1 MEIERI
7 TTHPHNDCSGR
18 CRFVVGR
25 RMKVLLASC
34 GLRHRN
40 GGKSNCGRATV
51 EGFRWQT
58 GRVLIAIVATLVA
71 CLHMEPVHSQRPLGN
86 SSFGAAHNS
95 SGVINVH
102 PVLTTST
109 TSTESPRSVLPASAT
124 GMDGSFEDVSVE
136 GDEHEHDPEHDH
148 YFDLDHHGDSSI
160 GDGGVGGGGYGGL
173 PQPNEINS
181 GASRNGGHDGAPIG
195 SRQPGTRLIN
205 PYFPTPASTS
215 SKTTDPGRRFNPGR
229 PGRGRKNSALAEL
242 KKLSKISTNM
252 NGLESEP
259 ISYGSTTHRRGQIV
273 NHGQANA
280 YGREYGGGGD
290 RGSTG
295 ATGGVPGASG
305 GRNATGGRGRSDPG
319 RGLGVVMESPGYY
332 MPGSSYSRQGDDPLR
347 TLRAR
352 YNEER
357 YHNNVPEQG
366 SEMDEI
372 LGMKCNFETECA
384 WTWDENDQQ
393 GFQVVTG
400 INLTESNRTGLMPG
414 PSADPTQNA
423 NGHFLHLRL
432 TKDSQPKILTSP
444 EFGATKENCYLEVFT
459 HQSSMHY
466 GSIRIVIETVG
477 NQESSWVPAEIMG
490 NDLRRWQMNTFRIDR
505 ISKDFKVLFEVVP
518 NKLGG
523 HARGHVSIDNLR
535 MVNCFPDSIST
546 NNCSYSQ
553 VQCPVNKVPMC
564 IKTPKICDITIDCDE
579 SEDESLNCDKIPFG
593 GRCDFESGW
602 CGWQNYGNV
611 ILSWARH
618 SGPTPT
624 EKTGPD
630 MDHTHESSNI
640 TGYYMFVNM
649 NQHANDSEKKTLVGL
664 ASNAIMNSV
673 VFNPPPLVHTNASS
687 PFRNSCVV
695 RFYVHQYGMNPG
707 SINLS
712 SVEIREKENFTTTL
726 WWSSK
731 NLGEDWVRVDIIL
744 PNITTKYYLQF
755 EARMGMRIF
764 SDVAIDDF
772 SLSPECFGLNI
783 PADHLQ
789 GYNYWDPRI
798 GGVKQP
804 HKDFVGKSF
813 LELNTCGAKGQQG
826 PTPSDC
832 LSSYNNTEAFSAVH
846 VIDSHPFKGI
856 QAWKVPN
863 EGYYTIIAKGAGGGL
878 GSGGVGSSRGAMVLS
893 VLELHKDEEIYIL
906 VGQSG
911 EHACIKSM
919 GYRDGSC
926 EIRNKQL
933 VDTWMHSKT
942 QQVKNTIIEE
952 GAGGGGGGT
961 YVFLLNSANT
971 AVPLLVAGGGG
982 GLGVGRYLDEDV
994 QHGKKNLAYKKDV
1007 SGTVH
1012 DESTRAAGPGGGW
1025 RAQIDMALDPRYG
1038 ASLLEGGRGGLPC
1051 YTPRGTH
1058 GQGGFGG
1065 GGGGCDTGGGGG
1077 GFSGGDTMMINSTN
1091 GEGGSSFMAS
1101 KRNVPELSMEYSG
1114 ANSGHGAVLIIPAIQ
1129 GCGCDYRC
1137 VALDEYRATV
1147 GCICPDGWTL
1157 KPDNYTAC
1165 ELPTETVEMK
1175 YLIMFF
1181 AVVVLVLCA
1190 ALASLILILYNRYQ
1204 RKRQAA
1210 LRHKMLLE
1218 QDLQLSRL
1226 RSTADDSALTNFN
1239 PNYGCDGILNGN
1251 VDVKSLPQVAR
1262 ESLRLV
1268 KALGQGAFGEVY
1280 QGLYRHRDGDAV
1292 EMPVAVKTLP
1302 EMSTGQAESDFLMEA
1317 AIMAKFN
1324 HPNIVHL
1331 IGVCFDRHPRFIV
1344 LELLAGGDLK
1354 NFLREG
1360 RNKPER
1366 PSPLTMK
1373 DLIFCALDVAK
1384 GCRYMESKRFIHRDI
1399 AARNCL
1405 LSSKGPGRVV
1415 KIADFGMARDIYRS
1429 DYYRKGGKAM
1439 LPIKWMPPEAFLD
1452 GIFTSKTDVWSFG
1465 VLLWEVFS
1473 LGLMPYTGLPNRDV
1487 MQLVTG
1493 GGRLDAPQGCPMAV
1507 YRIMA
1512 DCWNPTP
1519 EERPSFS
1526 NLLERLTTC
1535 TQDPEVMNAPL
1546 PSFFRPPSNERD
1558 TTIMRPPG
1566 NDDFCLQVPNSSDYL
1581 IPLPGPRSVA
1591 ERLLSEAT
1599 GVTIPDTLLTC
1610 TPPKTV
1616 SPRLMNGTVVT
1627 GSGGGMM
1634 TGHGPQQPPLT
1645 TVTDGACWETSFIR
1659 KHPGQP
1665 CPVTAGPLPPPPTIE
1680 STEVAILPS
1689 TTQIPLPMPDVA
1701 DKLISLDTP
1710 QQTPTAIQPP
1720 ISFGNPIG
1728 DMVPVPT
1735 DRPSSN
1741 GSSVGLT
1748 NGNGHSHGPP
1758 LVESPMETAKLL
1770 SSIPPPITLDPAA
1783 LSMQQ
1788 NHVVVGTSY
1797 ANIRMN
1803 HSNGHNHNHNN
1814 NNNNNNNHT
1823 TINNHHGD
1831 HGVIVDKL
1839 GGGGGVSGAGGGIV
1853 ITGLAAYTNGPTGNG
1868 GVNGTVNGTNGH
1880 HAHHGGNGAG
1890 NGDKGSGVGGGP
1902 DPSRQA
1908 APFTIQTFSE
1918 RYISPENHSEIS
1930 C

>member
-1 MEIERI
+1 MPKP
-7 TTHPHNDCSGR
+7 TTYG
-18 CRFVVGR
+18 
-25 RMKVLLASC
+25 LTLAS
-34 GLRHRN
+34 LLDA
-40 GGKSNCGRATV
+40 GRWRTL
-51 EGFRWQT
+51 ELI
-58 GRVLIAIVATLVA
+58 VLVLV
-71 CLHMEPVHSQRPLGN
+71 CLLDQAAGQRPLSNATFG
-86 SSFGAAHNS
+86 SSHNS
-95 SGVINVH
+95 TGVINV
-102 PVLTTST
+102 LQTST
-109 TSTESPRSVLPASAT
+109 TRHPPELEAEHHQHPAHSSSA
-124 GMDGSFEDVSVE
+124 SNQIVEDNVSGE
-136 GDEHEHDPEHDH
+136 NGIPPPPP
-148 YFDLDHHGDSSI
+148 SI
-160 GDGGVGGGGYGGL
+160 
-173 PQPNEINS
+173 NEITS
-181 GASRNGGHDGAPIG
+181 ETGPRNGALDMVQR
-195 SRQPGTRLIN
+195 SRSIN
-205 PYFPTPASTS
+205 PYFPTPASAQGS
-215 SKTTDPGRRFNPGR
+215 GGDDGHNSQRNLPFNPR
-229 PGRGRKNSALAEL
+229 RRK
-242 KKLSKISTNM
+242 
-252 NGLESEP
+252 P
-259 ISYGSTTHRRGQIV
+259 ISGMSELRKFNQQKMAAAAANENGIERG
-273 NHGQANA
+273 N
-280 YGREYGGGGD
+280 D
-290 RGSTG
+290 
-295 ATGGVPGASG
+295 
-305 GRNATGGRGRSDPG
+305 
-319 RGLGVVMESPGYY
+319 
-332 MPGSSYSRQGDDPLR
+332 SSYSRQHFLGSGNVGMPVQSPGWGGQRRGRPYDNRQGDDPLR
-347 TLRAR
+347 TIREKFN
-352 YNEER
+352 NER
-357 YHNNVPEQG
+357 WHNPMIDR
-366 SEMDEI
+366 SEIDDI
-372 LGMKCNFETECA
+372 LGVKCNFETECA
-384 WTWDENDQQ
+384 WTWDEHDQN

-400 INLTESNRTGLMPG
+400 ANLTESNRTGLMPG
-414 PSADPTQNA
+414 PPADA
-423 NGHFLHLRL
+423 LSDVNGHFLHLRL
-432 TKDSQPKILTSP
+432 TVDSTPQILTSP
-444 EFGATKENCYLEVFT
+444 VFAATRENCYLEMLT
-459 HQSSMHY
+459 HQSSMGY
-466 GSIRIVIETVG
+466 GSLRIVIETMG
-477 NQESSWVPAEIMG
+477 AHESSWVPAEIMG
-490 NDLRRWQMNTFRIDR
+490 NDLRRWQLNTFRIDR
-505 ISKDFKVLFEVVP
+505 ISKDFKILFEVVP
-518 NKLGG
+518 HKLGG
-523 HARGHVSIDNLR
+523 QARGHVSIDNLR
-535 MVNCFPDSIST
+535 MVNCFPDSMNT
-546 NNCSYSQ
+546 NNCSFSQ
-553 VQCPVNKVPMC
+553 VRCTANKAPVC
-564 IKTPKICDITIDCDE
+564 IKTPKICDITVDCDE
-579 SEDESLNCDKIPFG
+579 DEDETLNCDKIPFG

-602 CGWQNYGNV
+602 CGWQNYGNA

-618 SGPTPT
+618 TGPTPT

-630 MDHTHESSNI
+630 MDHTHEGTNV

-673 VFNPPPLVHTNASS
+673 IFNPPPLVHSNVSS
-687 PFRNSCVV
+687 PYRNSCVV

-712 SVEIREKENFTTTL
+712 SVEIKEKENVTTTL

-731 NLGEDWVRVDIIL
+731 NLGEDWVREDIVL

-798 GGVKQP
+798 GGIKQP
-804 HKDFVGKSF
+804 HKDFNGKSYI
-813 LELNTCGAKGQQG
+813 ELNTCGAKGQHG
-826 PTPSDC
+826 PTPADC
-832 LSSYNNTEAFSAVH
+832 LVSYNNTEAFNAIN

-878 GSGGVGSSRGAMVLS
+878 GSGGVGSSRGALVLS

-919 GYRDGSC
+919 GYRDEAC
-926 EIRNKQL
+926 EPRNKQYSKEMY
-933 VDTWMHSKT
+933 TSKT
-942 QQVKNTIIEE
+942 QQVKNTVIED

-982 GLGVGRYLDEDV
+982 GLGVGRYLDEDI
-994 QHGKKNLAYKKDV
+994 QHGKKFLLGKKDV
-1007 SGTVH
+1007 SGTAH
-1012 DESTRAAGPGGGW
+1012 SDLERHAGPGGGW
-1025 RAQIDMALDPRYG
+1025 RAQADMGLDPKYG

-1051 YTPRGTH
+1051 YPPRGTH

-1077 GFSGGDTMMINSTN
+1077 GFSGGDTMINSTN
-1091 GEGGSSFMAS
+1091 GQGGSSFLAS
-1101 KRNVPELSMEYSG
+1101 KRNVPELSMEHSG
-1114 ANSGHGAVLIIPAIQ
+1114 VNSGHGAVLIIPAIQ

-1137 VALDEYRATV
+1137 VALDEYRAMV

-1165 ELPTETVEMK
+1165 ELQTEDDEMK

-1181 AVVVLVLCA
+1181 IAVVIILCA
-1190 ALASLILILYNRYQ
+1190 ALAGLVLILYNRYQ
-1204 RKRQAA
+1204 RRRQAA

-1226 RSTADDSALTNFN
+1226 RSTTDDTGLTNFN

-1493 GGRLDAPQGCPMAV
+1493 GGRLDAPPGCPNAI

-1519 EERPSFS
+1519 EERPTFS

-1599 GVTIPDTLLTC
+1599 GVTIPDSIVTC
-1610 TPPKTV
+1610 TPPKTA
-1616 SPRLMNGTVVT
+1616 SPRIMN
-1627 GSGGGMM
+1627 
-1634 TGHGPQQPPLT
+1634 GPQQLEE
-1645 TVTDGACWETSFIR
+1645 GKCWETSFIR
-1659 KHPGQP
+1659 EHPTVVTSVTTMPTQDPTMLVNENGP
-1665 CPVTAGPLPPPPTIE
+1665 IEPHGCPGVP
-1680 STEVAILPS
+1680 
-1689 TTQIPLPMPDVA
+1689 

-1710 QQTPTAIQPP
+1710 QQTPTSIQPP
-1720 ISFGNPIG
+1720 ISFSTPMTNLHGNP
-1728 DMVPVPT
+1728 MVVPSAIAMGVPHKT
-1735 DRPSSN
+1735 VHCNGNGMNGNGIANGNGSSN
-1741 GSSVGLT
+1741 GSH
-1748 NGNGHSHGPP
+1748 NGHNQIVVPP
-1758 LVESPMETAKLL
+1758 PPVSDDQIETAKLL
-1770 SSIPPPITLDPAA
+1770 NSIPPPITLDPST
-1783 LSMQQ
+1783 LNKQQ
-1788 NHVVVGTSY
+1788 PGVGGTSY
-1797 ANIRMN
+1797 ANIRMIN
-1803 HSNGHNHNHNN
+1803 ANNLTNGEL
-1814 NNNNNNNHT
+1814 
-1823 TINNHHGD
+1823 GE
-1831 HGVIVDKL
+1831 KL
-1839 GGGGGVSGAGGGIV
+1839 AGGRGNGGGGGGGG
-1853 ITGLAAYTNGPTGNG
+1853 N
-1868 GVNGTVNGTNGH
+1868 H
-1880 HAHHGGNGAG
+1880 HHSNSSGS
-1890 NGDKGSGVGGGP
+1890 DKSN
-1902 DPSRQA
+1902 DTRTTA
-1908 APFTIQTFSE
+1908 FTIQTFSD
-1918 RYISPENHSEIS
+1918 RYINQENHSEIS

>member
-1 MEIERI
+1 MAPVSERRKV
-7 TTHPHNDCSGR
+7 CA
-18 CRFVVGR
+18 RFR
-25 RMKVLLASC
+25 SSVLLLGTFLTVGI
-34 GLRHRN
+34 GLFV
-40 GGKSNCGRATV
+40 APTV
-51 EGFRWQT
+51 HG
-58 GRVLIAIVATLVA
+58 
-71 CLHMEPVHSQRPLGN
+71 QRPLGN
-86 SSFGAAHNS
+86 STFGASHNS

-109 TSTESPRSVLPASAT
+109 TSTESPRSMFPASAS
-124 GMDGSFEDVSVE
+124 GFDDSFEDNSSE
-136 GDEHEHDPEHDH
+136 QDEHDPDEHDE
-148 YFDLDHHGDSSI
+148 HHPEH
-160 GDGGVGGGGYGGL
+160 GGVGHSSGGGGIGTF
-173 PQPNEINS
+173 PQPNEINA

-205 PYFPTPASTS
+205 PYFPTPASTQGG
-215 SKTTDPGRRFNPGR
+215 SKTTEPQHRRGFNPAR
-229 PGRGRKNSALAEL
+229 PGRGRKNSPMSVLRQMN
-242 KKLSKISTNM
+242 KISTNM
-252 NGLESEP
+252 NGIESGGEQ
-259 ISYGSTTHRRGQIV
+259 ISYGSTTHRRGQTV
-273 NHGQANA
+273 HHAGADA
-280 YGREYGGGGD
+280 YGQENAGERGAAVSAGEGTDGRGG
-290 RGSTG
+290 T
-295 ATGGVPGASG
+295 VQQG
-305 GRNATGGRGRSDPG
+305 GRGAAEHSTRGRSDPG
-319 RGLGVVMESPGYY
+319 RGLGIIMQSPGYFTA
-332 MPGSSYSRQGDDPLR
+332 GSSYSRQGDDPLR

-357 YHNNVPEQG
+357 YHNSVPDQG

-384 WTWDENDQQ
+384 WTWDENDQH

-400 INLTESNRTGLMPG
+400 MNLTESNRTGLMPG
-414 PSADPTQNA
+414 PGADPAHNA

-432 TKDSQPKILTSP
+432 TQESQPQILTSP
-444 EFGATKENCYLEVFT
+444 VFGATKENCYLEVFT
-459 HQSSMHY
+459 HQSAMHH
-466 GSIRIVIETVG
+466 GSIRIVIETIG

-490 NDLRRWQMNTFRIDR
+490 NDLRRWQLNTFRIDR

-523 HARGHVSIDNLR
+523 QARGHVSIDNLR

-553 VQCPVNKVPMC
+553 VQCTASKVPVC
-564 IKTPKICDITIDCDE
+564 IKTPKICDITIDCDD
-579 SEDESLNCDKIPFG
+579 SEDETLNCDKIPFG

-630 MDHTHESSNI
+630 MDHTHENSNV

-649 NQHANDSEKKTLVGL
+649 NQHANDSEKRTLVGL

-673 VFNPPPLVHTNASS
+673 VFNPPPLVHMNASS
-687 PFRNSCVV
+687 PYRNSCVI

-755 EARMGMRIF
+755 EARMGMRIY

-783 PADHLQ
+783 PAEHLQ

-798 GGVKQP
+798 GGAKQP
-804 HKDFVGKSF
+804 HKDFAGKSF
-813 LELNTCGAKGQQG
+813 LELNTCGAKGQHG
-826 PTPSDC
+826 PTPGDC

-919 GYRDGSC
+919 GFRDESC
-926 EIRNKQL
+926 EMRNKQL
-933 VDTWMHSKT
+933 NMDTWMHSKT

-982 GLGVGRYLDEDV
+982 GLGVGRYLDDDI
-994 QHGKKNLAYKKDV
+994 QHGKNYLSYKKDV
-1007 SGTVH
+1007 SGTAH
-1012 DESTRAAGPGGGW
+1012 GESTRQAGPGGGW
-1025 RAQIDMALDPRYG
+1025 RAQADMGLDAHYG

-1077 GFSGGDTMMINSTN
+1077 GYSGGDTMINSTN

-1101 KRNVPELSMEYSG
+1101 KRNVPELSMEFSG
-1114 ANSGHGAVLIIPAIQ
+1114 ANGGHGAVLIIPAIQ

-1181 AVVVLVLCA
+1181 VVVVLVLCA

-1360 RNKPER
+1360 RNKP
-1366 PSPLTMK
+1366 
-1373 DLIFCALDVAK
+1373 
-1384 GCRYMESKRFIHRDI
+1384 
-1399 AARNCL
+1399 
-1405 LSSKGPGRVV
+1405 
-1415 KIADFGMARDIYRS
+1415 
-1429 DYYRKGGKAM
+1429 
-1439 LPIKWMPPEAFLD
+1439 
-1452 GIFTSKTDVWSFG
+1452 
-1465 VLLWEVFS
+1465 
-1473 LGLMPYTGLPNRDV
+1473 
-1487 MQLVTG
+1487 
-1493 GGRLDAPQGCPMAV
+1493 
-1507 YRIMA
+1507 
-1512 DCWNPTP
+1512 
-1519 EERPSFS
+1519 
-1526 NLLERLTTC
+1526 
-1535 TQDPEVMNAPL
+1535 VMNAPL

-1599 GVTIPDTLLTC
+1599 GVTIPDTLMTC
-1610 TPPKTV
+1610 TPPKNA
-1616 SPRLMNGTVVT
+1616 SPRIVNGHTVMV
-1627 GSGGGMM
+1627 SNALV
-1634 TGHGPQQPPLT
+1634 GHGAPQQQPLT

-1659 KHPGQP
+1659 KHPGQA
-1665 CPVTAGPLPPPPTIE
+1665 CPAGVPLPPPPVLDPA
-1680 STEVAILPS
+1680 EVVLPPNVPS
-1689 TTQIPLPMPDVA
+1689 MVPPVPDVA

-1720 ISFGNPIG
+1720 ISFSNPVIG
-1728 DMVPVPT
+1728 ELGDG
-1735 DRPSSN
+1735 SN
-1741 GSSVGLT
+1741 PGQTNGGPMT
-1748 NGNGHSHGPP
+1748 NGNGHNHGPP
-1758 LVESPMETAKLL
+1758 MVESPMETAKLL

-1788 NHVVVGTSY
+1788 NHVVGTSY
-1797 ANIRMN
+1797 ANIRMMSSANGNGSN
-1803 HSNGHNHNHNN
+1803 HGHTNHNN
-1814 NNNNNNNHT
+1814 NNNN
-1823 TINNHHGD
+1823 HGD
-1831 HGVIVDKL
+1831 HSVIVDKL
-1839 GGGGGVSGAGGGIV
+1839 TGTGGIV
-1853 ITGLAAYTNGPTGNG
+1853 MTGLTGYSNGPTGNG
-1868 GVNGTVNGTNGH
+1868 GVNGGNGVGGGGNHNTNGH
-1880 HAHHGGNGAG
+1880 HGHGHGGNGG
-1890 NGDKGSGVGGGP
+1890 NGSGDKGSVGSGQ

>member
-1 MEIERI
+1 MEFGG
-7 TTHPHNDCSGR
+7 TTNNLPHSEFSGR
-18 CRFVVGR
+18 CRLSVEGVRPVRKMASGSVR
-25 RMKVLLASC
+25 VQRHVVLLGTLLALASVC
-34 GLRHRN
+34 
-40 GGKSNCGRATV
+40 V
-51 EGFRWQT
+51 
-58 GRVLIAIVATLVA
+58 
-71 CLHMEPVHSQRPLGN
+71 PVQGQRPLGN
-86 SSFGAAHNS
+86 STFGAAYNS

-109 TSTESPRSVLPASAT
+109 TTSTESPRSVLPASAS
-124 GMDGSFEDVSVE
+124 GFEESSVE
-136 GDEHEHDPEHDH
+136 EDSADLEHEHDEHDDH
-148 YFDLDHHGDSSI
+148 DDDHHHYHLEEHHGEGHGS
-160 GDGGVGGGGYGGL
+160 GGL
-173 PQPNEINS
+173 GSFPHPSGEMNA

-195 SRQPGTRLIN
+195 SRQPGSRLIN
-205 PYFPTPASTS
+205 PYFPTPASTQGG
-215 SKTTDPGRRFNPGR
+215 SKTTEPQNGRQFNPAR
-229 PGRGRKNSALAEL
+229 PGRGRKPSPITEL
-242 KKLSKISTNM
+242 HKMNKMSSTNM
-252 NGLESEP
+252 NGLDSGGEP
-259 ISYGSTTHRRGQIV
+259 ISYGSTTHRRGQAV
-273 NHGQANA
+273 HYGGTNA
-280 YGREYGGGGD
+280 YGHQ
-290 RGSTG
+290 T
-295 ATGGVPGASG
+295 V
-305 GRNATGGRGRSDPG
+305 GGRGRGSAAGGAGNGADGTTTGGGGRTMPQGGRGAADYGNRGRLEPG
-319 RGLGVVMESPGYY
+319 RGHGVIMQSPGY
-332 MPGSSYSRQGDDPLR
+332 PIGSSSSYSRQGDDPLQR
-347 TLRAR
+347 VRNR

-357 YHNNVPEQG
+357 YHNSLPEQG
-366 SEMDEI
+366 SEMDDI

-384 WTWDENDQQ
+384 WTWEENNQHQ

-400 INLTESNRTGLMPG
+400 MNLTESNRTGLMPG
-414 PSADPTQNA
+414 PGADPAHNA

-432 TKDSQPKILTSP
+432 TQESQPQILTSP
-444 EFGATKENCYLEVFT
+444 VFGATKENCYLEVFT
-459 HQSSMHY
+459 HQSAMHH
-466 GSIRIVIETVG
+466 GSIRIVIETIG

-490 NDLRRWQMNTFRIDR
+490 NDLRRWQLNTFRIDR

-523 HARGHVSIDNLR
+523 QARGHVSIDNLR

-553 VQCPVNKVPMC
+553 VQCTSSKVPVC
-564 IKTPKICDITIDCDE
+564 IKTPRICDITVDCDDN
-579 SEDESLNCDKIPFG
+579 EDETLNCDQIPVG
-593 GRCDFESGW
+593 GRCDFETDW

-630 MDHTHESSNI
+630 MDHTHENTNV

-673 VFNPPPLVHTNASS
+673 TFNPPPLVHTNASS
-687 PFRNSCVV
+687 PYRNSCVV

-755 EARMGMRIF
+755 EARMGMRIY

-783 PADHLQ
+783 PAEHLQ
-789 GYNYWDPRI
+789 GYNYYNPRI
-798 GGVKQP
+798 GGAKQP

-826 PTPSDC
+826 PTPADC
-832 LSSYNNTEAFSAVH
+832 LTSYNNTEAFSAVH

-919 GYRDGSC
+919 GSRDESC
-926 EIRNKQL
+926 ETRNKQL
-933 VDTWMHSKT
+933 NMDPSRMHSKT

-982 GLGVGRYLDEDV
+982 GLGVGRYLDDDI
-994 QHGKKNLAYKKDV
+994 QHGKKYLSYKKDV
-1007 SGTVH
+1007 SGTAH
-1012 DESTRAAGPGGGW
+1012 GESTRQAGPGGGW
-1025 RAQIDMALDPRYG
+1025 RAQADMGLDPHFG

-1077 GFSGGDTMMINSTN
+1077 GYSGGDTMINSTN

-1101 KRNVPELSMEYSG
+1101 KRNVPELSMEFAG
-1114 ANSGHGAVLIIPAIQ
+1114 ENGGHGAVLIIPAIQ

-1165 ELPTETVEMK
+1165 ECSLCFVPVPTEAVEMK

-1181 AVVVLVLCA
+1181 VVVVLVLCA

-1268 KALGQGAFGEVY
+1268 K
-1280 QGLYRHRDGDAV
+1280 
-1292 EMPVAVKTLP
+1292 
-1302 EMSTGQAESDFLMEA
+1302 
-1317 AIMAKFN
+1317 
-1324 HPNIVHL
+1324 
-1331 IGVCFDRHPRFIV
+1331 FIV

-1360 RNKPER
+1360 RNKP
-1366 PSPLTMK
+1366 
-1373 DLIFCALDVAK
+1373 
-1384 GCRYMESKRFIHRDI
+1384 
-1399 AARNCL
+1399 
-1405 LSSKGPGRVV
+1405 
-1415 KIADFGMARDIYRS
+1415 
-1429 DYYRKGGKAM
+1429 
-1439 LPIKWMPPEAFLD
+1439 
-1452 GIFTSKTDVWSFG
+1452 
-1465 VLLWEVFS
+1465 
-1473 LGLMPYTGLPNRDV
+1473 
-1487 MQLVTG
+1487 
-1493 GGRLDAPQGCPMAV
+1493 
-1507 YRIMA
+1507 
-1512 DCWNPTP
+1512 
-1519 EERPSFS
+1519 
-1526 NLLERLTTC
+1526 
-1535 TQDPEVMNAPL
+1535 
-1546 PSFFRPPSNERD
+1546 
-1558 TTIMRPPG
+1558 
-1566 NDDFCLQVPNSSDYL
+1566 VPNSSDYL

-1599 GVTIPDTLLTC
+1599 GVTIPDTLMTC
-1610 TPPKTV
+1610 TPPKNA
-1616 SPRLMNGTVVT
+1616 SPRIVNGHTVVV
-1627 GSGGGMM
+1627 SNALV
-1634 TGHGPQQPPLT
+1634 GHGGPQQPPLT

-1659 KHPGQP
+1659 KHPGQA
-1665 CPVTAGPLPPPPTIE
+1665 CQAGGVPLPPPPVLDPAE
-1680 STEVAILPS
+1680 AVLPPNGPS
-1689 TTQIPLPMPDVA
+1689 MVPPVPEVA

-1720 ISFGNPIG
+1720 ISFSNPVNGEFG
-1728 DMVPVPT
+1728 DGA
-1735 DRPSSN
+1735 SSN
-1741 GSSVGLT
+1741 ATNGVPMT
-1748 NGNGHSHGPP
+1748 NGNGHSHNGPP
-1758 LVESPMETAKLL
+1758 IVESPIETAKLL

-1788 NHVVVGTSY
+1788 NHVVGTSY
-1797 ANIRMN
+1797 ANIRMMNSANGNGSSHN
-1803 HSNGHNHNHNN
+1803 HSNGNN
-1814 NNNNNNNHT
+1814 NN
-1823 TINNHHGD
+1823 HGD
-1831 HGVIVDKL
+1831 HGVIGDKL
-1839 GGGGGVSGAGGGIV
+1839 SGTGGMV
-1853 ITGLAAYTNGPTGNG
+1853 ITYCNGPTGNG
-1868 GVNGTVNGTNGH
+1868 GVNSTGVGGNNGGHSNTNGH
-1880 HAHHGGNGAG
+1880 HSHGHGGNGGG
-1890 NGDKGSGVGGGP
+1890 NGGSDKSSNGSGQ

-1908 APFTIQTFSE
+1908 NAPFTIQTFSE

>member
-1 MEIERI
+1 MESGR
-7 TTHPHNDCSGR
+7 TTANNNLPHSAFSGR
-18 CRFVVGR
+18 CRLFAHGMATGRLLVALFGCVLFVVG
-25 RMKVLLASC
+25 
-34 GLRHRN
+34 
-40 GGKSNCGRATV
+40 
-51 EGFRWQT
+51 
-58 GRVLIAIVATLVA
+58 
-71 CLHMEPVHSQRPLGN
+71 PVHGQRPLGN
-86 SSFGAAHNS
+86 STFGASHNS

-109 TSTESPRSVLPASAT
+109 TSTEAPPPPPRSAFPVTGHAGDSGEDSSA
-124 GMDGSFEDVSVE
+124 DGEEELYDDEDHHHHSE
-136 GDEHEHDPEHDH
+136 PDEHEHEHDPDHDGH
-148 YFDLDHHGDSSI
+148 T
-160 GDGGVGGGGYGGL
+160 GGGYHPSY
-173 PQPNEINS
+173 PQRPNEVQAA
-181 GASRNGGHDGAPIG
+181 GANRNGGHDG
-195 SRQPGTRLIN
+195 SRLPETRLIN
-205 PYFPTPASTS
+205 PYFPTPASAHGG
-215 SKTTDPGRRFNPGR
+215 SKTTEPQNGRRFNPAR
-229 PGRGRKNSALAEL
+229 PGRGRKTSPINEL
-242 KKLSKISTNM
+242 RKLNKISTTNM
-252 NGLESEP
+252 NGLESGGEP
-259 ISYGSTTHRRGQIV
+259 ISYGSTTHRRGQTIH
-273 NHGQANA
+273 HGQTT
-280 YGREYGGGGD
+280 GESD
-290 RGSTG
+290 RGVAGTADTATGSTG
-295 ATGGVPGASG
+295 GGTAGTILQRGRGAADYG
-305 GRNATGGRGRSDPG
+305 NRGRSDTG
-319 RGLGVVMESPGYY
+319 RGSAADYGNRGVVMQAPGFY
-332 MPGSSYSRQGDDPLR
+332 PIGSSYNRQGDDPLR

-357 YHNNVPEQG
+357 YHNNVPDQG

-384 WTWDENDQQ
+384 WTWDENDQH

-400 INLTESNRTGLMPG
+400 MNLTESNRTGLMPG
-414 PSADPTQNA
+414 PGADPAHNA

-432 TKDSQPKILTSP
+432 TQDSQPQILTSP
-444 EFGATKENCYLEVFT
+444 VFGATKENCYLEVFT
-459 HQSSMHY
+459 HQSAMHH
-466 GSIRIVIETVG
+466 GSIRIVIETIG

-490 NDLRRWQMNTFRIDR
+490 NDLRRWSLNTFRIDR

-523 HARGHVSIDNLR
+523 QARGHVSIDNLR
-535 MVNCFPDSIST
+535 MVQCFPDAIST
-546 NNCSYSQ
+546 NNCSSSQ
-553 VQCPVNKVPMC
+553 VQCTASKVPVC
-564 IKTPKICDITIDCDE
+564 IKTPRICDITVDCDE
-579 SEDESLNCDKIPFG
+579 SEDETLNCDKIPFG

-630 MDHTHESSNI
+630 MDHTHENSNQ

-673 VFNPPPLVHTNASS
+673 VFNPPPLVHTNNSS
-687 PFRNSCVV
+687 PYRNSCVV

-744 PNITTKYYLQF
+744 PNITSKYYLQF

-783 PADHLQ
+783 PAEHLQ

-798 GGVKQP
+798 GGNKQP
-804 HKDFVGKSF
+804 HKDFFGKTF

-826 PTPSDC
+826 PTPADC

-919 GYRDGSC
+919 GIRDESC
-926 EIRNKQL
+926 ETRNKQ
-933 VDTWMHSKT
+933 VIHDTRMHSKT
-942 QQVKNTIIEE
+942 LQVKNTIIEE

-982 GLGVGRYLDEDV
+982 GLGVGRYLDDDI
-994 QHGKKNLAYKKDV
+994 QHGKKYLPFKKDV
-1007 SGTVH
+1007 SGSAHGDT
-1012 DESTRAAGPGGGW
+1012 TRPAGPGGGW
-1025 RAQIDMALDPRYG
+1025 RAQADMGLDPRYG

-1077 GFSGGDTMMINSTN
+1077 GYSGGDTMINSTN
-1091 GEGGSSFMAS
+1091 GEGGSSFLAS
-1101 KRNVPELSMEYSG
+1101 KRNVPELSMEFSG

-1165 ELPTETVEMK
+1165 ELPAETVEMK

-1181 AVVVLVLCA
+1181 VVVVIVLCA

-1204 RKRQAA
+1204 RKRQA
-1210 LRHKMLLE
+1210 LMRHKMLLE

-1599 GVTIPDTLLTC
+1599 GVTIPDTLMTC
-1610 TPPKTV
+1610 TPPKNA
-1616 SPRLMNGTVVT
+1616 SPRIMNGHTVVV
-1627 GSGGGMM
+1627 SNALV
-1634 TGHGPQQPPLT
+1634 GHGAPQQGVPLT

-1659 KHPGQP
+1659 KHPGQA
-1665 CPVTAGPLPPPPTIE
+1665 CQAGGVPLPPPPVLDPA
-1680 STEVAILPS
+1680 SDPNGLPS
-1689 TTQIPLPMPDVA
+1689 NGPSSMVPPPVPEVA

-1728 DMVPVPT
+1728 ELGD
-1735 DRPSSN
+1735 
-1741 GSSVGLT
+1741 GSPPGPGTGGPMT
-1748 NGNGHSHGPP
+1748 NGNGHNGHGAPM
-1758 LVESPMETAKLL
+1758 VESPMETAKLL

-1788 NHVVVGTSY
+1788 NHVGGTSY
-1797 ANIRMN
+1797 ANIRMM
-1803 HSNGHNHNHNN
+1803 SNGGNGNGSNHVHG
-1814 NNNNNNNHT
+1814 NHT
-1823 TINNHHGD
+1823 SNHTD
-1831 HGVIVDKL
+1831 HGGVMVEKL
-1839 GGGGGVSGAGGGIV
+1839 GGGIV
-1853 ITGLAAYTNGPTGNG
+1853 MTGYSNGPAGGNG
-1868 GVNGTVNGTNGH
+1868 GNGNGGHNTNGH
-1880 HAHHGGNGAG
+1880 HGHGHGGNGG
-1890 NGDKGSGVGGGP
+1890 NGGGEKGSTGTGQ

>member
-1 MEIERI
+1 
-7 TTHPHNDCSGR
+7 
-18 CRFVVGR
+18 
-25 RMKVLLASC
+25 
-34 GLRHRN
+34 
-40 GGKSNCGRATV
+40 
-51 EGFRWQT
+51 
-58 GRVLIAIVATLVA
+58 
-71 CLHMEPVHSQRPLGN
+71 
-86 SSFGAAHNS
+86 
-95 SGVINVH
+95 
-102 PVLTTST
+102 
-109 TSTESPRSVLPASAT
+109 
-124 GMDGSFEDVSVE
+124 
-136 GDEHEHDPEHDH
+136 
-148 YFDLDHHGDSSI
+148 
-160 GDGGVGGGGYGGL
+160 
-173 PQPNEINS
+173 
-181 GASRNGGHDGAPIG
+181 
-195 SRQPGTRLIN
+195 
-205 PYFPTPASTS
+205 
-215 SKTTDPGRRFNPGR
+215 
-229 PGRGRKNSALAEL
+229 
-242 KKLSKISTNM
+242 
-252 NGLESEP
+252 
-259 ISYGSTTHRRGQIV
+259 
-273 NHGQANA
+273 
-280 YGREYGGGGD
+280 
-290 RGSTG
+290 
-295 ATGGVPGASG
+295 
-305 GRNATGGRGRSDPG
+305 
-319 RGLGVVMESPGYY
+319 
-332 MPGSSYSRQGDDPLR
+332 
-347 TLRAR
+347 
-352 YNEER
+352 
-357 YHNNVPEQG
+357 G

-384 WTWDENDQQ
+384 WTWDENDQH

-400 INLTESNRTGLMPG
+400 VNLTESNRTGLMPG
-414 PSADPTQNA
+414 PGADPAHNA

-432 TKDSQPKILTSP
+432 TQDSQPQILTSP
-444 EFGATKENCYLEVFT
+444 IFGATKENCYLEVFT
-459 HQSSMHY
+459 HQSAMHH
-466 GSIRIVIETVG
+466 GSIRIVIETIG

-490 NDLRRWQMNTFRIDR
+490 NDLRRWQLNTFRIDR

-523 HARGHVSIDNLR
+523 QARGHVSIDNLR

-553 VQCPVNKVPMC
+553 VQCTDNKLPVC
-564 IKTPKICDITIDCDE
+564 IKTPKICDITVDCDDN
-579 SEDESLNCDKIPFG
+579 EDETLNCDKIPFG

-630 MDHTHESSNI
+630 VDHTHENSNV

-649 NQHANDSEKKTLVGL
+649 NQHANDSEKKSLVGL

-687 PFRNSCVV
+687 PYRNSCVV

-783 PADHLQ
+783 PAEHLQ

-798 GGVKQP
+798 GGAKQP

-826 PTPSDC
+826 PTPADC

-919 GYRDGSC
+919 GYRDESC
-926 EIRNKQL
+926 ETRNKQL
-933 VDTWMHSKT
+933 NLDTTWMHSKT

-982 GLGVGRYLDEDV
+982 GLGVGRYLDDDI
-994 QHGKKNLAYKKDV
+994 QHGKKYLSFKKDV
-1007 SGTVH
+1007 SGTAH
-1012 DESTRAAGPGGGW
+1012 GESTRQAGPGGGW
-1025 RAQIDMALDPRYG
+1025 RAQADMGLDPHYG

-1077 GFSGGDTMMINSTN
+1077 GYSGGDTMINSTN

-1101 KRNVPELSMEYSG
+1101 KRNVPELSMEFSG
-1114 ANSGHGAVLIIPAIQ
+1114 ANGGHGAVLIIPAIQ

-1165 ELPTETVEMK
+1165 ELPTEAVEMK

-1181 AVVVLVLCA
+1181 VVVVLVLCA

-1512 DCWNPTP
+1512 ECWNPTP
-1519 EERPSFS
+1519 EERPTFS
-1526 NLLERLTTC
+1526 NLLEVTTC

-1599 GVTIPDTLLTC
+1599 GVTIPDTLMTC
-1610 TPPKTV
+1610 TPPKNA
-1616 SPRLMNGTVVT
+1616 SPRIMNGHTVVV
-1627 GSGGGMM
+1627 SNA
-1634 TGHGPQQPPLT
+1634 L
-1645 TVTDGACWETSFIR
+1645 AC
-1659 KHPGQP
+1659 P
-1665 CPVTAGPLPPPPTIE
+1665 AGVPLPPPPVLDPAE
-1680 STEVAILPS
+1680 AVLPPNGPS
-1689 TTQIPLPMPDVA
+1689 MVPPPPVPEVA

-1720 ISFGNPIG
+1720 IS
-1728 DMVPVPT
+1728 
-1735 DRPSSN
+1735 
-1741 GSSVGLT
+1741 
-1748 NGNGHSHGPP
+1748 
-1758 LVESPMETAKLL
+1758 
-1770 SSIPPPITLDPAA
+1770 SIPPPITLDPAA

-1788 NHVVVGTSY
+1788 NHVVGTSY
-1797 ANIRMN
+1797 ANIRMMN
-1803 HSNGHNHNHNN
+1803 SANGNGAGGGHNHSSSNN
-1814 NNNNNNNHT
+1814 GNNNNNH
-1823 TINNHHGD
+1823 GD
-1831 HGVIVDKL
+1831 HG
-1839 GGGGGVSGAGGGIV
+1839 
-1853 ITGLAAYTNGPTGNG
+1853 
-1868 GVNGTVNGTNGH
+1868 
-1880 HAHHGGNGAG
+1880 
-1890 NGDKGSGVGGGP
+1890 
-1902 DPSRQA
+1902 A

>member
-1 MEIERI
+1 MEL
-7 TTHPHNDCSGR
+7 
-18 CRFVVGR
+18 
-25 RMKVLLASC
+25 VLLI
-34 GLRHRN
+34 L
-40 GGKSNCGRATV
+40 
-51 EGFRWQT
+51 
-58 GRVLIAIVATLVA
+58 L
-71 CLHMEPVHSQRPLGN
+71 CLLDRGAYGQRPLGN
-86 SSFGAAHNS
+86 ATFGAAHNS
-95 SGVINVH
+95 TGVINV
-102 PVLTTST
+102 LQLSTTST
-109 TSTESPRSVLPASAT
+109 TSEPDHYQHPGHRTSSSNQIAT
-124 GMDGSFEDVSVE
+124 GEDGDAT
-136 GDEHEHDPEHDH
+136 
-148 YFDLDHHGDSSI
+148 HHPSI
-160 GDGGVGGGGYGGL
+160 NDIR
-173 PQPNEINS
+173 PDS
-181 GASRNGGHDGAPIG
+181 GANMVPNARNTKAQI
-195 SRQPGTRLIN
+195 
-205 PYFPTPASTS
+205 PTPATS
-215 SKTTDPGRRFNPGR
+215 HG
-229 PGRGRKNSALAEL
+229 A
-242 KKLSKISTNM
+242 I
-252 NGLESEP
+252 
-259 ISYGSTTHRRGQIV
+259 GSGMFSPRRGSGISELRKYNKVQKAEDAAK
-273 NHGQANA
+273 AN
-280 YGREYGGGGD
+280 
-290 RGSTG
+290 
-295 ATGGVPGASG
+295 
-305 GRNATGGRGRSDPG
+305 NN
-319 RGLGVVMESPGYY
+319 
-332 MPGSSYSRQGDDPLR
+332 SYSRQQLFSENYGNSVQAPGWGNRNRFNINQRDDPLR
-347 TLRAR
+347 TIMQKIN
-352 YNEER
+352 YNGLQHSSEAQR
-357 YHNNVPEQG
+357 H
-366 SEMDEI
+366 EMDNR
-372 LGMKCNFETECA
+372 LGVACTFDTPCA
-384 WTWDENDQQ
+384 WKADENNPNT
-393 GFQVVTG
+393 FQVVTAA
-400 INLTESNRTGLMPG
+400 NLTASNRTGMMPG
-414 PSADPTQNA
+414 PSADVLNDA
-423 NGHFLHLRL
+423 NGPFLHLRL
-432 TKDSQPKILTSP
+432 TTNSTQHILTSP
-444 EFGATKENCYLEVFT
+444 MFSGARENCFLEMMT
-459 HQSSMHY
+459 HQSSMGH
-466 GSIRIVIETVG
+466 GSLRIVIETIG
-477 NQESSWVPAEIMG
+477 NQEPSWVPAEIMG
-490 NDLRRWQMNTFRIDR
+490 NDLRKWQLNTFRIDR
-505 ISKDFKVLFEVVP
+505 ISKDFQILFEVVP
-518 NKLGG
+518 NHLGG
-523 HARGHVSIDNLR
+523 RARGHVSIDNLK
-535 MVNCFPDSIST
+535 MVNCFPDAIST
-546 NNCSYSQ
+546 NNCSSSQ
-553 VQCPVNKVPMC
+553 VQCKANKVDVC
-564 IKTPKICDITIDCDE
+564 IKTPNICDITVDCDE
-579 SEDESLNCDKIPFG
+579 SEDETLNCDKIPFG
-593 GRCDFESGW
+593 GRCDFETGW
-602 CGWQNYGNV
+602 CGWQNYGNA

-630 MDHTHESSNI
+630 YDHTRHWQNT

-673 VFNPPPLVHTNASS
+673 IFNPPPLVHTNASS
-687 PFRNSCVV
+687 PFRNSCMV
-695 RFYVHQYGMNPG
+695 RFYVHQFGMNPG

-712 SVEIREKENFTTTL
+712 SVEIKEKENVTTTL

-731 NLGEDWVRVDIIL
+731 NLGDEWMRVDIIL

-755 EARMGMRIF
+755 EARMGMRIY

-783 PADHLQ
+783 PAEDLQ

-804 HKDFVGKSF
+804 HKDFVGKSYI
-813 LELNTCGAKGQQG
+813 ELNTCGAKGQQG
-826 PTPSDC
+826 PTPADC
-832 LSSYNNTEAFSAVH
+832 LASYNNTEALNAIH
-846 VIDSHPFKGI
+846 VIDSLPFKGI

-919 GYRDGSC
+919 GLRDESC
-926 EIRNKQL
+926 ETKNKQYAS
-933 VDTWMHSKT
+933 DQFTSKT
-942 QQVKNTIIEE
+942 QQVKNTVIED

-982 GLGVGRYLDEDV
+982 GLGVGRYLDEDI
-994 QHGKKNLAYKKDV
+994 QHGKKFIPGKRDV
-1007 SGTVH
+1007 SGTAH
-1012 DESTRAAGPGGGW
+1012 SDAIRHAGPGGGW
-1025 RAQIDMALDPRYG
+1025 RAQADMALDPNYG
-1038 ASLLEGGRGGLPC
+1038 ASLLEGGRGGVPC
-1051 YTPRGTH
+1051 YPPRGTH

-1077 GFSGGDTMMINSTN
+1077 GFSGGDTMINSTN
-1091 GEGGSSFMAS
+1091 GQGGSSFLAS
-1101 KRNVPELSMEYSG
+1101 KRNVPELSMEFSG

-1137 VALDEYRATV
+1137 VALDEYRSLV

-1165 ELPTETVEMK
+1165 ELHTETLEMK
-1175 YLIMFF
+1175 YLILFF
-1181 AVVVLVLCA
+1181 VAVSIVLCA

-1218 QDLQLSRL
+1218 QDVQLSRL
-1226 RSTADDSALTNFN
+1226 RSTVDDTGLTNFN

-1493 GGRLDAPQGCPMAV
+1493 GGRLDAPLGCPNAI

-1519 EERPSFS
+1519 EERPTFS
-1526 NLLERLTTC
+1526 NLMERLATC

-1546 PSFFRPPSNERD
+1546 PNCFQPLSNERD

-1599 GVTIPDTLLTC
+1599 GVTIPDTMVTC
-1610 TPPKTV
+1610 TAPKVVPP
-1616 SPRLMNGTVVT
+1616 RIMNG
-1627 GSGGGMM
+1627 
-1634 TGHGPQQPPLT
+1634 PQSQPQE
-1645 TVTDGACWETSFIR
+1645 GKCWETSFIR
-1659 KHPGQP
+1659 EHPTAVTSASSMPTQDPTMLVNENGPLEVP
-1665 CPVTAGPLPPPPTIE
+1665 CPV
-1680 STEVAILPS
+1680 V
-1689 TTQIPLPMPDVA
+1689 

-1710 QQTPTAIQPP
+1710 QQTPTSIQPP
-1720 ISFGNPIG
+1720 ISFSTPMTNSHGPLNG
-1728 DMVPVPT
+1728 MVAHC
-1735 DRPSSN
+1735 
-1741 GSSVGLT
+1741 GGL
-1748 NGNGHSHGPP
+1748 NGNGIMLTQSA
-1758 LVESPMETAKLL
+1758 VDQMETAKLL
-1770 SSIPPPITLDPAA
+1770 NSIPPPITLDPST
-1783 LSMQQ
+1783 LNKQQ
-1788 NHVVVGTSY
+1788 TVGGGTSY
-1797 ANIRMN
+1797 ANIRMIN
-1803 HSNGHNHNHNN
+1803 TNALSNGD
-1814 NNNNNNNHT
+1814 
-1823 TINNHHGD
+1823 IGE
-1831 HGVIVDKL
+1831 KL
-1839 GGGGGVSGAGGGIV
+1839 AGGRGNGGGV
-1853 ITGLAAYTNGPTGNG
+1853 
-1868 GVNGTVNGTNGH
+1868 
-1880 HAHHGGNGAG
+1880 
-1890 NGDKGSGVGGGP
+1890 GVGGTANHHHSNSSGSDKSDNRP
-1902 DPSRQA
+1902 TA
-1908 APFTIQTFSE
+1908 FTIQTFSD
-1918 RYISPENHSEIS
+1918 RYINNENHSEIS

>member
-1 MEIERI
+1 DGSACGQFAVGSRI
-7 TTHPHNDCSGR
+7 PYRSLRVRHATNPITPGPTDRWVYAITGDRPVTRGMVSSSMMASASGG
-18 CRFVVGR
+18 GR
-25 RMKVLLASC
+25 LRPSVLLTLLVAVLLAP
-34 GLRHRN
+34 
-40 GGKSNCGRATV
+40 AV
-51 EGFRWQT
+51 Y
-58 GRVLIAIVATLVA
+58 A
-71 CLHMEPVHSQRPLGN
+71 QRPLGN
-86 SSFGAAHNS
+86 STFGASHNS
-95 SGVINVH
+95 SGVINAH

-109 TSTESPRSVLPASAT
+109 TTTTETPRSVLPASAS
-124 GMDGSFEDVSVE
+124 GFEDSFEDDSSDLE
-136 GDEHEHDPEHDH
+136 EHEHHDEHHDH
-148 YFDLDHHGDSSI
+148 EHHLHHHYEHH
-160 GDGGVGGGGYGGL
+160 DGGESGHGSF
-173 PQPNEINS
+173 PHPNGEMNA

-195 SRQPGTRLIN
+195 SRQPGSRLIN
-205 PYFPTPASTS
+205 PYFPTPASTQGG
-215 SKTTDPGRRFNPGR
+215 SKTTEPQNRRPFNPAR
-229 PGRGRKNSALAEL
+229 PGRGRKTSPINEL
-242 KKLSKISTNM
+242 RKLSKISTTNM
-252 NGLESEP
+252 NGLDSGGEP
-259 ISYGSTTHRRGQIV
+259 ISYGSTTHRRGQTV
-273 NHGQANA
+273 HHGGANA
-280 YGREYGGGGD
+280 YGQESAGGSAGSSAGSGSEAGRGGAGGGG
-290 RGSTG
+290 
-295 ATGGVPGASG
+295 GGGGGGTVLQG
-305 GRNATGGRGRSDPG
+305 GRGAADYGNRGRSDPG
-319 RGLGVVMESPGYY
+319 RGVGVLMQSPGYY
-332 MPGSSYSRQGDDPLR
+332 TSGSSYSRQGDDPLR

-357 YHNNVPEQG
+357 YHNSVPDQG

-384 WTWDENDQQ
+384 WTWDENDQH

-400 INLTESNRTGLMPG
+400 VNLTESNRTGLMPG
-414 PSADPTQNA
+414 PGADPAHNA

-432 TKDSQPKILTSP
+432 TQDSQPQILTSP
-444 EFGATKENCYLEVFT
+444 IFGATKENCYLEVFT
-459 HQSSMHY
+459 HQSAMHH
-466 GSIRIVIETVG
+466 GSIRIVIETIG

-490 NDLRRWQMNTFRIDR
+490 NDLRRWQLNTFRIDR

-523 HARGHVSIDNLR
+523 QARGHVSIDNLR

-553 VQCPVNKVPMC
+553 VQCTDNKLPVC
-564 IKTPKICDITIDCDE
+564 IKTPKICDITVDCDDN
-579 SEDESLNCDKIPFG
+579 EDETLNCDKIPFG

-630 MDHTHESSNI
+630 VDHTHENSNV

-649 NQHANDSEKKTLVGL
+649 NQHANDSEKKSLVGL

-687 PFRNSCVV
+687 PYRNSCVV

-783 PADHLQ
+783 PAEHLQ

-798 GGVKQP
+798 GGAKQP

-826 PTPSDC
+826 PTPADC

-919 GYRDGSC
+919 GYRDESC
-926 EIRNKQL
+926 ETRNKQL
-933 VDTWMHSKT
+933 NLDTTWMHSKT

-982 GLGVGRYLDEDV
+982 GLGVGRYLDDDI
-994 QHGKKNLAYKKDV
+994 QHGKKYLSFKKDV
-1007 SGTVH
+1007 SGTAH
-1012 DESTRAAGPGGGW
+1012 GESTRQAGPGGGW
-1025 RAQIDMALDPRYG
+1025 RAQADMGLDPHYG

-1077 GFSGGDTMMINSTN
+1077 GYSGGDTMINSTN

-1101 KRNVPELSMEYSG
+1101 KRNVPELSMEFSG
-1114 ANSGHGAVLIIPAIQ
+1114 ANGGHGAVLIIPAIQ

-1165 ELPTETVEMK
+1165 ELPTEAVEMK

-1181 AVVVLVLCA
+1181 VVVVLVLCA

-1268 KALGQGAFGEVY
+1268 K
-1280 QGLYRHRDGDAV
+1280 
-1292 EMPVAVKTLP
+1292 
-1302 EMSTGQAESDFLMEA
+1302 
-1317 AIMAKFN
+1317 
-1324 HPNIVHL
+1324 
-1331 IGVCFDRHPRFIV
+1331 FIV

-1512 DCWNPTP
+1512 ECWNPTP
-1519 EERPSFS
+1519 EERPTFS

-1599 GVTIPDTLLTC
+1599 GVTIPDTLMTC
-1610 TPPKTV
+1610 TPPKNA
-1616 SPRLMNGTVVT
+1616 SPRIMNGHTVVV
-1627 GSGGGMM
+1627 SNALV
-1634 TGHGPQQPPLT
+1634 GHGAPQQPPMT

-1659 KHPGQP
+1659 KHPGQA
-1665 CPVTAGPLPPPPTIE
+1665 CPAGVPLPPPPVLDPAE
-1680 STEVAILPS
+1680 AVLPPNGPS
-1689 TTQIPLPMPDVA
+1689 MVPPPPVPEVA

-1720 ISFGNPIG
+1720 ISFSNSPVIG
-1728 DMVPVPT
+1728 ELGEGVPPAPT
-1735 DRPSSN
+1735 N
-1741 GSSVGLT
+1741 GGPMT
-1748 NGNGHSHGPP
+1748 NGNGHGHGPP
-1758 LVESPMETAKLL
+1758 MVESPIETAKLL

-1788 NHVVVGTSY
+1788 NHVVGTSY
-1797 ANIRMN
+1797 ANIRMMN
-1803 HSNGHNHNHNN
+1803 SANGNGAGGGHNHSSSNNGNN
-1814 NNNNNNNHT
+1814 NNN
-1823 TINNHHGD
+1823 HGD

-1839 GGGGGVSGAGGGIV
+1839 SGTGGMV
-1853 ITGLAAYTNGPTGNG
+1853 ITYSNGPTGVNG
-1868 GVNGTVNGTNGH
+1868 GVNGGNGGNGGSNHSTNGH
-1880 HAHHGGNGAG
+1880 HGHGGNGG
-1890 NGDKGSGVGGGP
+1890 GDKGSGGSGQ

>member
-1 MEIERI
+1 MEIRR
-7 TTHPHNDCSGR
+7 TTNNLPHSEFSGR
-18 CRFVVGR
+18 CRLLTNVLRKMAPVSENRTVCSRSVRFR
-25 RMKVLLASC
+25 SNVLLLGTC
-34 GLRHRN
+34 L
-40 GGKSNCGRATV
+40 TV
-51 EGFRWQT
+51 SVW
-58 GRVLIAIVATLVA
+58 LIFAPA
-71 CLHMEPVHSQRPLGN
+71 VHGQRPLGN
-86 SSFGAAHNS
+86 STFGASHNS

-109 TSTESPRSVLPASAT
+109 TSTEAPRSMFPASAS
-124 GMDGSFEDVSVE
+124 GFEDSFEDDSSDLE
-136 GDEHEHDPEHDH
+136 EHDHDEHEHHHHEHGSVGH
-148 YFDLDHHGDSSI
+148 SS
-160 GDGGVGGGGYGGL
+160 GSGGPGGGGGIGAF
-173 PQPNEINS
+173 PQPNEMNA

-195 SRQPGTRLIN
+195 SRQPGSRLIN
-205 PYFPTPASTS
+205 PYFPTPASTQGG
-215 SKTTDPGRRFNPGR
+215 SKTTEPQNVRQFNPAR
-229 PGRGRKNSALAEL
+229 PGRGRKQSSINVLHKMNKA
-242 KKLSKISTNM
+242 STNM
-252 NGLESEP
+252 NGLDSGGEP
-259 ISYGSTTHRRGQIV
+259 ISYGSTTHRRGQTV
-273 NHGQANA
+273 HHAGANA
-280 YGREYGGGGD
+280 YGQENAGE
-290 RGSTG
+290 RGTSG
-295 ATGGVPGASG
+295 GASG
-305 GRNATGGRGRSDPG
+305 TPDRTDARGSNVQQGGRGAVAYGNRGRSDPG
-319 RGLGVVMESPGYY
+319 RGVGVVLQSPGYS
-332 MPGSSYSRQGDDPLR
+332 MGGSSYSRQGDDPLR

-357 YHNNVPEQG
+357 YHNSVPDQG

-384 WTWDENDQQ
+384 WTWDENDQH

-400 INLTESNRTGLMPG
+400 MNLTESNRTGLMPG
-414 PSADPTQNA
+414 PGADPAHNA

-432 TKDSQPKILTSP
+432 TQDSQPQILTSP
-444 EFGATKENCYLEVFT
+444 VFGATKENCYLEVFT
-459 HQSSMHY
+459 HQSAMHH
-466 GSIRIVIETVG
+466 GSIRIVIETIG

-490 NDLRRWQMNTFRIDR
+490 NDLRRWQLNTFRIDR

-518 NKLGG
+518 NKIGG
-523 HARGHVSIDNLR
+523 QARGHVSIDNLR
-535 MVNCFPDSIST
+535 MVQCFPDSIST

-553 VQCPVNKVPMC
+553 VQCTASKVPVC
-564 IKTPKICDITIDCDE
+564 IKTPKICDITVDCDD
-579 SEDESLNCDKIPFG
+579 SEDETLNCDKIPFG
-593 GRCDFESGW
+593 GRCDFEFGW

-618 SGPTPT
+618 TGPTPT

-630 MDHTHESSNI
+630 MDHTHENSNV
-640 TGYYMFVNM
+640 TGYYMLVNM
-649 NQHANDSEKKTLVGL
+649 NQHVNDSEKRTLVGL

-687 PFRNSCVV
+687 PYRNSCVV

-744 PNITTKYYLQF
+744 PNVTTKYYLQF
-755 EARMGMRIF
+755 EARMGMRIY

-783 PADHLQ
+783 PAEHLQ

-798 GGVKQP
+798 GGAKQP
-804 HKDFVGKSF
+804 HKDFAGKSF
-813 LELNTCGAKGQQG
+813 LELNTCGAKGQYG
-826 PTPSDC
+826 PTPADC
-832 LSSYNNTEAFSAVH
+832 LSSYNNTEALSAVH

-919 GYRDGSC
+919 GYRDESC
-926 EIRNKQL
+926 EMRNKQL
-933 VDTWMHSKT
+933 NMDTWMHSKT

-982 GLGVGRYLDEDV
+982 GLGVGRYLDDDI
-994 QHGKKNLAYKKDV
+994 QHGKKYLSYKKDV
-1007 SGTVH
+1007 SGTAH
-1012 DESTRAAGPGGGW
+1012 GELNRQAGPGGGW
-1025 RAQIDMALDPRYG
+1025 RAQADMGLQAHYG
-1038 ASLLEGGRGGLPC
+1038 ASLLEGGRGGMPC
-1051 YTPRGTH
+1051 YTQRGTH

-1077 GFSGGDTMMINSTN
+1077 GYSGGDTMINSTN

-1101 KRNVPELSMEYSG
+1101 KRNVPELSMEFSG
-1114 ANSGHGAVLIIPAIQ
+1114 ANGGHGAVLIIPAIQ

-1181 AVVVLVLCA
+1181 VVVVLVLCA

-1599 GVTIPDTLLTC
+1599 GVTIPDTLMTC
-1610 TPPKTV
+1610 TPPKNA
-1616 SPRLMNGTVVT
+1616 SPRIVNGHTVMV
-1627 GSGGGMM
+1627 SNALV
-1634 TGHGPQQPPLT
+1634 GHGAPQQQPLT

-1659 KHPGQP
+1659 KHPGQA
-1665 CPVTAGPLPPPPTIE
+1665 CPAGVPLPPPPVLDPAE
-1680 STEVAILPS
+1680 AVLPPNGPS
-1689 TTQIPLPMPDVA
+1689 MVPPVPDVA

-1720 ISFGNPIG
+1720 ISFSNPVIG
-1728 DMVPVPT
+1728 ELGDGSPPGQT
-1735 DRPSSN
+1735 N
-1741 GSSVGLT
+1741 GGPMT
-1748 NGNGHSHGPP
+1748 NGNGHNHGPP
-1758 LVESPMETAKLL
+1758 MVESPMETAKLL

-1788 NHVVVGTSY
+1788 NHVVGTSY
-1797 ANIRMN
+1797 ANIRMMSNANGNGANHN
-1803 HSNGHNHNHNN
+1803 HSNHNN
-1814 NNNNNNNHT
+1814 NN
-1823 TINNHHGD
+1823 HGD

-1839 GGGGGVSGAGGGIV
+1839 TGTGGIV
-1853 ITGLAAYTNGPTGNG
+1853 MTGLTGYSNGPTGNG
-1868 GVNGTVNGTNGH
+1868 GVNGGNGGGNGVNHSTNGH
-1880 HAHHGGNGAG
+1880 HGHGHGGNGS
-1890 NGDKGSGVGGGP
+1890 NGGSDKGSIGAGQ

>member
-1 MEIERI
+1 
-7 TTHPHNDCSGR
+7 
-18 CRFVVGR
+18 
-25 RMKVLLASC
+25 MKALTGPKGGSSRTQPAWSVLAV
-34 GLRHRN
+34 
-40 GGKSNCGRATV
+40 ATV
-51 EGFRWQT
+51 
-58 GRVLIAIVATLVA
+58 LAI
-71 CLHMEPVHSQRPLGN
+71 CLHLEPVQSQRPLGN
-86 SSFGAAHNS
+86 STFGAAHNS

-109 TSTESPRSVLPASAT
+109 TSTEPPRSVLPASVA
-124 GMDGSFEDVSVE
+124 GVDGSFEDVSVE
-136 GDEHEHDPEHDH
+136 GEDHEHEHEHEHELDHDH
-148 YFDLDHHGDSSI
+148 YVDHEHLDAHGI
-160 GDGGVGGGGYGGL
+160 GSGGGGGGAFGGHPL
-173 PQPNEINS
+173 PNEINS

-215 SKTTDPGRRFNPGR
+215 SKTTDASRRQFNPGR
-229 PGRGRKNSALAEL
+229 PGRNRKTSAIAEL

-259 ISYGSTTHRRGQIV
+259 ISYGSTTHRRGQTV
-273 NHGQANA
+273 NHGQPNTF
-280 YGREYGGGGD
+280 GREYGGAGGP
-290 RGSTG
+290 G
-295 ATGGVPGASG
+295 ATGAGGGGSSGSFGA
-305 GRNATGGRGRSDPG
+305 RNATGSRGRSDPG
-319 RGLGVVMESPGYY
+319 RGLGVVIESPGPPGSSYY
-332 MPGSSYSRQGDDPLR
+332 PPGSSYSRQGDDPMQKLR
-347 TLRAR
+347 QK

-357 YHNNVPEQG
+357 YHNNLAEQG

-393 GFQVVTG
+393 SFQVVTG

-414 PSADPTQNA
+414 PSVDPAQNA

-432 TKDSQPKILTSP
+432 TKDSPPQILTSP

-459 HQSSMHY
+459 HQSSMHH

-490 NDLRRWQMNTFRIDR
+490 NDLRRWNMNTFRIDR
-505 ISKDFKVLFEVVP
+505 ISKEFKVLFEIVP

-523 HARGHVSIDNLR
+523 RARGHVSIDNLR

-564 IKTPKICDITIDCDE
+564 IKTPKICDITVDCDE

-593 GRCDFESGW
+593 GRCDFETGW

-640 TGYYMFVNM
+640 TGYYMLVNM

-673 VFNPPPLVHTNASS
+673 VFNPPPLVHSNASS
-687 PFRNSCVV
+687 PYRNSCVV

-731 NLGEDWVRVDIIL
+731 NLGEDWVREDIIL

-783 PADHLQ
+783 PAEHLQ

-813 LELNTCGAKGQQG
+813 IELNTCGAKGQQG

-919 GYRDGSC
+919 GYRDESC
-926 EIRNKQL
+926 EMRNKQL
-933 VDTWMHSKT
+933 VETWMHSKT

-994 QHGKKNLAYKKDV
+994 QHGKKFFAFKKDV
-1007 SGTVH
+1007 SGTAH
-1012 DESTRAAGPGGGW
+1012 GESPRQAGPGGGW
-1025 RAQIDMALDPRYG
+1025 RAQMDMALDPRYG

-1077 GFSGGDTMMINSTN
+1077 GYSGGDTMINSTN

-1181 AVVVLVLCA
+1181 VVVVLVLCA

-1210 LRHKMLLE
+1210 IRHKMLLE

-1599 GVTIPDTLLTC
+1599 GVTIPDTLMTC

-1627 GSGGGMM
+1627 GAGGMI
-1634 TGHGPQQPPLT
+1634 TGHGPQQAPLT

-1659 KHPGQP
+1659 KHPGQA
-1665 CPVTAGPLPPPPTIE
+1665 CPAVGVPLPPPPTME
-1680 STEVAILPS
+1680 SVEATNIPS
-1689 TTQIPLPMPDVA
+1689 AAQIPLPMPEVA

-1728 DMVPVPT
+1728 EMAPAGP
-1735 DRPSSN
+1735 DRPSTN
-1741 GSSVGLT
+1741 GPSVVGLT
-1748 NGNGHSHGPP
+1748 NGNGHSHGSP

-1803 HSNGHNHNHNN
+1803 HSNGHNHNNN
-1814 NNNNNNNHT
+1814 NNNNNTSHTNNNNNNH
-1823 TINNHHGD
+1823 D
-1831 HGVIVDKL
+1831 HVIVDKL
-1839 GGGGGVSGAGGGIV
+1839 GVGGGVVGGAGGGIV
-1853 ITGLAAYTNGPTGNG
+1853 ITCAAYANGPTGNG
-1868 GVNGTVNGTNGH
+1868 GVNGTGSGTNGH
-1880 HAHHGGNGAG
+1880 HGHHGGNGTG
-1890 NGDKGSGVGGGP
+1890 NGDKGSGVGP

>member
-1 MEIERI
+1 MAPTVSESRGKV
-7 TTHPHNDCSGR
+7 CSRVRMRVRSPVLGTLLT
-18 CRFVVGR
+18 VV
-25 RMKVLLASC
+25 
-34 GLRHRN
+34 
-40 GGKSNCGRATV
+40 
-51 EGFRWQT
+51 
-58 GRVLIAIVATLVA
+58 LVA
-71 CLHMEPVHSQRPLGN
+71 FFAPCPVRGQRPLGN
-86 SSFGAAHNS
+86 STFGAAHNS

-109 TSTESPRSVLPASAT
+109 TSTEPPAHSIYPGAAF
-124 GMDGSFEDVSVE
+124 DESFEDDSS
-136 GDEHEHDPEHDH
+136 DLDEHDH
-148 YFDLDHHGDSSI
+148 DEHDQQHHHHHHHHNHQEQ
-160 GDGGVGGGGYGGL
+160 GGGHSSGAGGIGTF
-173 PQPNEINS
+173 PQPNEVNA

-195 SRQPGTRLIN
+195 SRQPGSRLIN
-205 PYFPTPASTS
+205 PYFPTPASTQS
-215 SKTTDPGRRFNPGR
+215 GLKTTEPQNGRRPFNPAR
-229 PGRGRKNSALAEL
+229 PGRGRKTSPINEL
-242 KKLSKISTNM
+242 RKLSKISTTNM
-252 NGLESEP
+252 NGLDSGGEP
-259 ISYGSTTHRRGQIV
+259 ISYGSTTHRRGQTV
-273 NHGQANA
+273 HHGSGANA
-280 YGREYGGGGD
+280 YGQE
-290 RGSTG
+290 
-295 ATGGVPGASG
+295 
-305 GRNATGGRGRSDPG
+305 NA
-319 RGLGVVMESPGYY
+319 GYY
-332 MPGSSYSRQGDDPLR
+332 TVGSSYNRQGDDPLR

-357 YHNNVPEQG
+357 YHNSVTDQG

-372 LGMKCNFETECA
+372 LGMKCNFESECA
-384 WTWDENDQQ
+384 WTWDENDQH
-393 GFQVVTG
+393 GFQVVSG
-400 INLTESNRTGLMPG
+400 MNLTESNRTGLMPG
-414 PSADPTQNA
+414 PGADPAHNA

-432 TKDSQPKILTSP
+432 TQDSQPQILTSP
-444 EFGATKENCYLEVFT
+444 VFGATKENCYLEVFT
-459 HQSSMHY
+459 HQSAMHH
-466 GSIRIVIETVG
+466 GSIRIVIETIG

-490 NDLRRWQMNTFRIDR
+490 NDLRRWQINTFRIDR

-523 HARGHVSIDNLR
+523 QARGHVSVDNLR

-553 VQCPVNKVPMC
+553 VQCTASKVPVC
-564 IKTPKICDITIDCDE
+564 IKTPKICDITVDCDD
-579 SEDESLNCDKIPFG
+579 SEDETLNCDKIPFG

-630 MDHTHESSNI
+630 MDHTHENSNV

-649 NQHANDSEKKTLVGL
+649 NQHANDSEKKSLVGL

-687 PFRNSCVV
+687 PYRNSCVV

-783 PADHLQ
+783 PAEHLH

-798 GGVKQP
+798 GGAKQP

-826 PTPSDC
+826 PTPADC

-919 GYRDGSC
+919 GFRDESC
-926 EIRNKQL
+926 EMRNKQL
-933 VDTWMHSKT
+933 NMDTWMHSKT

-982 GLGVGRYLDEDV
+982 GLGVGRYLDDDI
-994 QHGKKNLAYKKDV
+994 QHGKKYLSFKKDV
-1007 SGTVH
+1007 SGTAH
-1012 DESTRAAGPGGGW
+1012 GESTRQAGPGGGW
-1025 RAQIDMALDPRYG
+1025 RAQADMGLDPHYG

-1077 GFSGGDTMMINSTN
+1077 GYSGGDTMINSTN

-1101 KRNVPELSMEYSG
+1101 KRNVPELSMEFTG
-1114 ANSGHGAVLIIPAIQ
+1114 ANGGHGAVLIIPAIQ

-1181 AVVVLVLCA
+1181 VVVVLVLCA

-1268 KALGQGAFGEVY
+1268 
-1280 QGLYRHRDGDAV
+1280 
-1292 EMPVAVKTLP
+1292 
-1302 EMSTGQAESDFLMEA
+1302 
-1317 AIMAKFN
+1317 
-1324 HPNIVHL
+1324 
-1331 IGVCFDRHPRFIV
+1331 
-1344 LELLAGGDLK
+1344 
-1354 NFLREG
+1354 
-1360 RNKPER
+1360 
-1366 PSPLTMK
+1366 
-1373 DLIFCALDVAK
+1373 
-1384 GCRYMESKRFIHRDI
+1384 
-1399 AARNCL
+1399 
-1405 LSSKGPGRVV
+1405 
-1415 KIADFGMARDIYRS
+1415 
-1429 DYYRKGGKAM
+1429 
-1439 LPIKWMPPEAFLD
+1439 
-1452 GIFTSKTDVWSFG
+1452 
-1465 VLLWEVFS
+1465 
-1473 LGLMPYTGLPNRDV
+1473 
-1487 MQLVTG
+1487 
-1493 GGRLDAPQGCPMAV
+1493 
-1507 YRIMA
+1507 
-1512 DCWNPTP
+1512 
-1519 EERPSFS
+1519 
-1526 NLLERLTTC
+1526 
-1535 TQDPEVMNAPL
+1535 
-1546 PSFFRPPSNERD
+1546 
-1558 TTIMRPPG
+1558 
-1566 NDDFCLQVPNSSDYL
+1566 PNSSDYL

-1599 GVTIPDTLLTC
+1599 GVTIPDTLMTC
-1610 TPPKTV
+1610 TPPKNA
-1616 SPRLMNGTVVT
+1616 SPRIVNGHTVVV
-1627 GSGGGMM
+1627 SNALV
-1634 TGHGPQQPPLT
+1634 GHGAPQQQPLT

-1659 KHPGQP
+1659 KHPGQA
-1665 CPVTAGPLPPPPTIE
+1665 CPAGVPLPPPPVLDPAE
-1680 STEVAILPS
+1680 AVLPPNGP
-1689 TTQIPLPMPDVA
+1689 TMIPPVPDVA

-1720 ISFGNPIG
+1720 ISFSNPISELG
-1728 DMVPVPT
+1728 DG
-1735 DRPSSN
+1735 PSPGQTN
-1741 GSSVGLT
+1741 GGSMT
-1748 NGNGHSHGPP
+1748 NGNGHSHGPAM
-1758 LVESPMETAKLL
+1758 VESPIETAKLL

-1788 NHVVVGTSY
+1788 NHVVGTSY
-1797 ANIRMN
+1797 ANIRMMSNANGNGSN
-1803 HSNGHNHNHNN
+1803 HSHGNHNN
-1814 NNNNNNNHT
+1814 NNNN
-1823 TINNHHGD
+1823 HGD

-1839 GGGGGVSGAGGGIV
+1839 SGTGGMVMTTIPGYS
-1853 ITGLAAYTNGPTGNG
+1853 NGPTGNG
-1868 GVNGTVNGTNGH
+1868 GINGGTGGGNGGNHNANGH
-1880 HAHHGGNGAG
+1880 HGHGHGGSNSGGNGG
-1890 NGDKGSGVGGGP
+1890 GDKGSVGGGQ

>member
-1 MEIERI
+1 MPKP
-7 TTHPHNDCSGR
+7 TTFASGLN
-18 CRFVVGR
+18 R
-25 RMKVLLASC
+25 RRTMKIIPLVLLC
-34 GLRHRN
+34 MFNRP
-40 GGKSNCGRATV
+40 
-51 EGFRWQT
+51 
-58 GRVLIAIVATLVA
+58 VLG
-71 CLHMEPVHSQRPLGN
+71 QRPLGN
-86 SSFGAAHNS
+86 ATFGAAHNS
-95 SGVINVH
+95 TGVINVLQ
-102 PVLTTST
+102 PSTTST
-109 TSTESPRSVLPASAT
+109 TNEPPSEHYEHPDHRTASSNQIAHEEEDAAPYPSINDITSENGNRGASPSLIQQARNNKYIPTPTTAHRAHGGGADDAHHDRKMPFNPRRFKASSIAELRRLNNEQKSQEPAELPDRNGSAT
-124 GMDGSFEDVSVE
+124 
-136 GDEHEHDPEHDH
+136 
-148 YFDLDHHGDSSI
+148 SSR
-160 GDGGVGGGGYGGL
+160 GNDGG
-173 PQPNEINS
+173 Q
-181 GASRNGGHDGAPIG
+181 
-195 SRQPGTRLIN
+195 SRQNLLDMHYG
-205 PYFPTPASTS
+205 
-215 SKTTDPGRRFNPGR
+215 
-229 PGRGRKNSALAEL
+229 NSV
-242 KKLSKISTNM
+242 S
-252 NGLESEP
+252 
-259 ISYGSTTHRRGQIV
+259 
-273 NHGQANA
+273 
-280 YGREYGGGGD
+280 
-290 RGSTG
+290 
-295 ATGGVPGASG
+295 
-305 GRNATGGRGRSDPG
+305 
-319 RGLGVVMESPGYY
+319 SPGYRRPY
-332 MPGSSYSRQGDDPLR
+332 EHFKTPRDDPLR
-347 TLRAR
+347 AI
-352 YNEER
+352 YER
-357 YHNNVPEQG
+357 INVHYPHQQPTAL
-366 SEMDEI
+366 EI
-372 LGMKCNFETECA
+372 DNMLGVMCNFETECA
-384 WTWDENDQQ
+384 WKADEANPNS
-393 GFQVVTG
+393 FQVVTG
-400 INLTESNRTGLMPG
+400 ANLTASNRTGMMPG
-414 PSADPTQNA
+414 PSSDILGDA

-432 TKDSQPKILTSP
+432 TGNSTQHILTSP
-444 EFGATKENCYLEVFT
+444 MFGATREHCYLEMMT
-459 HQSSMHY
+459 HQSAMGH
-466 GSIRIVIETVG
+466 GTLRIVIETSG
-477 NQESSWVPAEIMG
+477 NQDPSWVPAEIMG
-490 NDLRRWQMNTFRIDR
+490 NDLRKWQRITFRIDR
-505 ISKDFKVLFEVVP
+505 ISKDFQILFEVVP
-518 NKLGG
+518 NRIGG
-523 HARGHVSIDNLR
+523 RARGHVSIDNLKL
-535 MVNCFPDSIST
+535 VNCFPDALST
-546 NNCSYSQ
+546 KNCSESQ
-553 VQCPVNKVPMC
+553 VQCTSRKLPVC
-564 IKTPKICDITIDCDE
+564 IKTPKICDITVDCDE
-579 SEDESLNCDKIPFG
+579 EEDETLNCDKIPFG
-593 GRCDFESGW
+593 GRCDFESNW
-602 CGWQNYGNV
+602 CGWQNYGNA

-630 MDHTHESSNI
+630 FDHTYWQSNT

-673 VFNPPPLVHTNASS
+673 IFNPPPLVHTNASS

-695 RFYVHQYGMNPG
+695 RFYVHQFGMNPG

-712 SVEIREKENFTTTL
+712 SVEIKEKENVTTTL

-731 NLGEDWVRVDIIL
+731 NLGDDWQRVDIIL

-755 EARMGMRIF
+755 EARMGMRIY

-783 PADHLQ
+783 PADDLE

-798 GGVKQP
+798 GGIKQP
-804 HKDFVGKSF
+804 HKDFVGKSYI
-813 LELNTCGAKGQQG
+813 ELNTCGATGQQG
-826 PTPSDC
+826 PTSSDC
-832 LSSYNNTEAFSAVH
+832 LASYNNTEALNAIH
-846 VIDSHPFKGI
+846 VIDSLPFKGI

-919 GYRDGSC
+919 GLRDETC
-926 EIRNKQL
+926 EPKNKQYANDL
-933 VDTWMHSKT
+933 FFSKT
-942 QQVKNTIIEE
+942 HQVKNTVIED

-982 GLGVGRYLDEDV
+982 GLGVGRYLDEDI
-994 QHGKKNLAYKKDV
+994 QHGKKFILGKKDV
-1007 SGTVH
+1007 SGMAH
-1012 DESTRAAGPGGGW
+1012 SEAARHAGPGGGW
-1025 RAQIDMALDPRYG
+1025 RAQADMALDPNYG
-1038 ASLLEGGRGGLPC
+1038 ASLLEGGRGGVPC
-1051 YTPRGTH
+1051 YQPRGTH

-1077 GFSGGDTMMINSTN
+1077 GYSGGDTMINSTN
-1091 GEGGSSFMAS
+1091 GQGGSSFLAS
-1101 KRNVPELSMEYSG
+1101 KRNVPELSMEHSG
-1114 ANSGHGAVLIIPAIQ
+1114 TNSGHGAVLIIPAIQ

-1137 VALDEYRATV
+1137 VALDEYRSTV

-1165 ELPTETVEMK
+1165 ELQTETLEMK
-1175 YLIMFF
+1175 YLIIFF
-1181 AVVVLVLCA
+1181 VIVVIVLCA

-1226 RSTADDSALTNFN
+1226 RTTADDTGLTNFN

-1493 GGRLDAPQGCPMAV
+1493 GGRLDAPPGCPNAI

-1519 EERPSFS
+1519 EERPTFS
-1526 NLLERLTTC
+1526 YLLEQLTTC

-1546 PSFFRPPSNERD
+1546 PSFFRQPSNERD

-1599 GVTIPDTLLTC
+1599 GVTIPDTMVTC
-1610 TPPKTV
+1610 TAPKTA
-1616 SPRLMNGTVVT
+1616 SPRIMNGYQ
-1627 GSGGGMM
+1627 SQ
-1634 TGHGPQQPPLT
+1634 PQE
-1645 TVTDGACWETSFIR
+1645 GKCWETSFIR
-1659 KHPGQP
+1659 EHPTVVTSVATMPTQEPTMLVTENGPLEVP
-1665 CPVTAGPLPPPPTIE
+1665 CPMV
-1680 STEVAILPS
+1680 
-1689 TTQIPLPMPDVA
+1689 

-1710 QQTPTAIQPP
+1710 QQTPTSIQPP
-1720 ISFGNPIG
+1720 ISFSNPMTNSIG
-1728 DMVPVPT
+1728 TGGPLNGMVAHC
-1735 DRPSSN
+1735 N
-1741 GSSVGLT
+1741 GL
-1748 NGNGHSHGPP
+1748 NGNGVMPP
-1758 LVESPMETAKLL
+1758 PPVMDPIETAKLL
-1770 SSIPPPITLDPAA
+1770 NSIPAPITLDPST
-1783 LSMQQ
+1783 LNKQQ
-1788 NHVVVGTSY
+1788 TGGVGGTSY
-1797 ANIRMN
+1797 ANIRMIN
-1803 HSNGHNHNHNN
+1803 ASALNNGDIGEKIIGGRGN
-1814 NNNNNNNHT
+1814 
-1823 TINNHHGD
+1823 G
-1831 HGVIVDKL
+1831 
-1839 GGGGGVSGAGGGIV
+1839 GGGGGV
-1853 ITGLAAYTNGPTGNG
+1853 
-1868 GVNGTVNGTNGH
+1868 GVNSGGSH
-1880 HAHHGGNGAG
+1880 HHSNSSGS
-1890 NGDKGSGVGGGP
+1890 DKSDNRP
-1902 DPSRQA
+1902 TA
-1908 APFTIQTFSE
+1908 FTIQTFSD
-1918 RYISPENHSEIS
+1918 RYINNENHSEIS

>member
-1 MEIERI
+1 M
-7 TTHPHNDCSGR
+7 
-18 CRFVVGR
+18 
-25 RMKVLLASC
+25 
-34 GLRHRN
+34 N
-40 GGKSNCGRATV
+40 GPLGKSTTKGDRLLITP
-51 EGFRWQT
+51 QT
-58 GRVLIAIVATLVA
+58 MDHNRTSSSGSTRRKLSLPGILRPVNLLTAATLAVVA
-71 CLHMEPVHSQRPLGN
+71 ILHLESVQAQRPLGN
-86 SSFGAAHNS
+86 STFGAAHNS
-95 SGVINVH
+95 SGVINAH

-109 TSTESPRSVLPASAT
+109 TTEAPPRGGSVPPLLE
-124 GMDGSFEDVSVE
+124 DSFEYDSADVE
-136 GDEHEHDPEHDH
+136 DHEDEHDVEHHHQHPH
-148 YFDLDHHGDSSI
+148 YHEPGGHYHH
-160 GDGGVGGGGYGGL
+160 L
-173 PQPNEINS
+173 PNEVNS
-181 GASRNGGHDGAPIG
+181 VAMRNGGNDGGPIG
-195 SRQPGTRLIN
+195 SRQSSNRLIN
-205 PYFPTPASTS
+205 PYFPTPASPGQGG
-215 SKTTDPGRRFNPGR
+215 SKTTEPQNRGRFNPAR
-229 PGRGRKNSALAEL
+229 PRGRKKSAINELQLAL
-242 KKLSKISTNM
+242 QKKTSQTNM
-252 NGLESEP
+252 NGLDSGSEP
-259 ISYGSTTHRRGQIV
+259 ISFGSTTHQRGRKHPPPPLPGERPGGVSAAASTTHQTGP
-273 NHGQANA
+273 GQSPH
-280 YGREYGGGGD
+280 GGGND
-290 RGSTG
+290 
-295 ATGGVPGASG
+295 A
-305 GRNATGGRGRSDPG
+305 G
-319 RGLGVVMESPGYY
+319 RGLGVVMQSPGYY
-332 MPGSSYSRQGDDPLR
+332 PSGGSTYSRQGDDPFR
-347 TLRAR
+347 TLRAK

-357 YHNNVPEQG
+357 YGNSVPEQP
-366 SEMDEI
+366 SDMDEA

-384 WTWDENDQQ
+384 WTWDETDPQ
-393 GFQVVTG
+393 GFQVVSG
-400 INLTESNRTGLMPG
+400 VNLTESNRTGLMPG
-414 PSADPTQNA
+414 PGADPAHNA
-423 NGHFLHLRL
+423 AGHFLHLRL
-432 TKDSQPKILTSP
+432 TQDSQPHILTSP
-444 EFGATKENCYLEVFT
+444 VFGAAREHCYLSVFT
-459 HQSSMHY
+459 HQSAMHH
-466 GSIRIVIETVG
+466 GSIRIVIETIG
-477 NQESSWVPAEIMG
+477 AGQESSWVPAEIMG
-490 NDLRRWQMNTFRIDR
+490 NDLRRWQLNTFRIAK
-505 ISKDFKVLFEVVP
+505 ITNDFKVLFEVVP

-523 HARGHVSIDNLR
+523 QSRGHVSIDNLR
-535 MVNCFPDSIST
+535 MVNCFPDSVST

-553 VQCPVNKVPMC
+553 VQCTANRVPVC
-564 IKTPKICDITIDCDE
+564 IKTPKICDITVDCDE
-579 SEDESLNCDKIPFG
+579 GEDESLNCDKIPFG
-593 GRCDFESGW
+593 GRCDFETGW

-624 EKTGPD
+624 EKTGPE
-630 MDHTHESSNI
+630 MDHTHENPNV

-649 NQHANDSEKKTLVGL
+649 NQHANDSEKKSLVGL

-687 PFRNSCVV
+687 PYRNSCVV
-695 RFYVHQYGMNPG
+695 RFYVHQYGMNAG

-731 NLGEDWVRVDIIL
+731 NLGEEWIRIEVVL

-772 SLSPECFGLNI
+772 SLSPECFGLNV
-783 PADHLQ
+783 PAEHLQ

-798 GGVKQP
+798 GGHKQP
-804 HKDFVGKSF
+804 HKDFVGKSY
-813 LELNTCGAKGQQG
+813 LELSTCGAKGQQG
-826 PTPSDC
+826 PTPADC
-832 LSSYNNTEAFSAVH
+832 LGSYNNTEAFSAVH

-919 GYRDGSC
+919 GYRDESC
-926 EIRNKQL
+926 ELRNKAL
-933 VDTWMHSKT
+933 TVDTWPMHSKT

-994 QHGKKNLAYKKDV
+994 QHGKRYLVQKKDV
-1007 SGTVH
+1007 SGSAH
-1012 DESTRAAGPGGGW
+1012 GDSGTRRAGPGGGW
-1025 RAQIDMALDPRYG
+1025 RAQADMGLDPRYG

-1077 GFSGGDTMMINSTN
+1077 GYAGGDTMINSTN
-1091 GEGGSSFMAS
+1091 GEGGSSFLAS
-1101 KRNVPELSMEYSG
+1101 KRNVPELSMEYGG
-1114 ANSGHGAVLIIPAIQ
+1114 ANGGHGAVLIIPAIQ

-1181 AVVVLVLCA
+1181 VVVVLVLCA

-1493 GGRLDAPQGCPMAV
+1493 GGRLDAPQGCPIAV

-1599 GVTIPDTLLTC
+1599 GVTIPDTLITC
-1610 TPPKTV
+1610 TPPKNA
-1616 SPRLMNGTVVT
+1616 SPRLLNGTVMSGNHVGGVGICPQVPAQVALALAAPTDT
-1627 GSGGGMM
+1627 GP
-1634 TGHGPQQPPLT
+1634 T
-1645 TVTDGACWETSFIR
+1645 CWETSFIR
-1659 KHPGQP
+1659 KHPSGGQV
-1665 CPVTAGPLPPPPTIE
+1665 CPASVALPPPPLE
-1680 STEVAILPS
+1680 AMPDPGPVAS
-1689 TTQIPLPMPDVA
+1689 TQIPPLPEVA

-1720 ISFGNPIG
+1720 ISFGNPIT
-1728 DMVPVPT
+1728 VE
-1735 DRPSSN
+1735 PSNVTN
-1741 GSSVGLT
+1741 GPLT
-1748 NGNGHSHGPP
+1748 NGNAHGPIVP
-1758 LVESPMETAKLL
+1758 VESPIETAKLL

-1783 LSMQQ
+1783 LHAQQ
-1788 NHVVVGTSY
+1788 NHVVVVGGTSY
-1797 ANIRMN
+1797 ANIRMMN
-1803 HSNGHNHNHNN
+1803 SAAAAAGAIAGPTVNGNGGNSNGHHSH
-1814 NNNNNNNHT
+1814 
-1823 TINNHHGD
+1823 
-1831 HGVIVDKL
+1831 
-1839 GGGGGVSGAGGGIV
+1839 SGANGHLDKMG
-1853 ITGLAAYTNGPTGNG
+1853 GLAVYNNGPTTGNPG
-1868 GVNGTVNGTNGH
+1868 STNGH
-1880 HAHHGGNGAG
+1880 HLHHHGGGTGGSNGLV
-1890 NGDKGSGVGGGP
+1890 DKGPGVVAP
-1902 DPSRQA
+1902 HQQQQDPSRTA

>member
-1 MEIERI
+1 MASA
-7 TTHPHNDCSGR
+7 SGG
-18 CRFVVGR
+18 GR
-25 RMKVLLASC
+25 LRPSVLLTLLVAVLLAP
-34 GLRHRN
+34 
-40 GGKSNCGRATV
+40 AV
-51 EGFRWQT
+51 Y
-58 GRVLIAIVATLVA
+58 A
-71 CLHMEPVHSQRPLGN
+71 QRPLGN
-86 SSFGAAHNS
+86 STFGASHNS
-95 SGVINVH
+95 SGVINAH

-109 TSTESPRSVLPASAT
+109 TTTTETPRSVLPASA
-124 GMDGSFEDVSVE
+124 SFEDDSSDLE
-136 GDEHEHDPEHDH
+136 EHEHHDEHHDH
-148 YFDLDHHGDSSI
+148 EHHLHHHYEHH
-160 GDGGVGGGGYGGL
+160 DGGESGHGSF
-173 PQPNEINS
+173 PHPNGEMNA

-195 SRQPGTRLIN
+195 SRQPGSRLIN
-205 PYFPTPASTS
+205 PYFPTPASTQGG
-215 SKTTDPGRRFNPGR
+215 SKTTEPQNRRPFNPAR
-229 PGRGRKNSALAEL
+229 PGRGRKTSPINEL
-242 KKLSKISTNM
+242 RKLSKISTTNM
-252 NGLESEP
+252 NGLDSGGEP
-259 ISYGSTTHRRGQIV
+259 ISYGSTTHRRGQTV
-273 NHGQANA
+273 HHGGANA
-280 YGREYGGGGD
+280 YGQESAGGAAGGSAGSGSEAGRGGAGGGG
-290 RGSTG
+290 
-295 ATGGVPGASG
+295 GGGGTVLQG
-305 GRNATGGRGRSDPG
+305 GRGAADYGNRGRSDPG
-319 RGLGVVMESPGYY
+319 RGVGVLMQSPGYY
-332 MPGSSYSRQGDDPLR
+332 TSGSSYSRQGDDPLR

-357 YHNNVPEQG
+357 YHNSVPDQG

-384 WTWDENDQQ
+384 WTWDENDQH

-400 INLTESNRTGLMPG
+400 VNLTESNRTGLMPG
-414 PSADPTQNA
+414 PGADPAHNA

-432 TKDSQPKILTSP
+432 TQDSQPQILTSP
-444 EFGATKENCYLEVFT
+444 IFGATKENCYLEVFT
-459 HQSSMHY
+459 HQSAMHH
-466 GSIRIVIETVG
+466 GSIRIVIETIG

-490 NDLRRWQMNTFRIDR
+490 NDLRRWQLNTFRIDR

-523 HARGHVSIDNLR
+523 QARGHVSIDNLR

-553 VQCPVNKVPMC
+553 CNVR
-564 IKTPKICDITIDCDE
+564 TT
-579 SEDESLNCDKIPFG
+579 S

-630 MDHTHESSNI
+630 VDHTHENSNV

-649 NQHANDSEKKTLVGL
+649 NQHANDSEKKSLVGL

-687 PFRNSCVV
+687 PYRNSCVV

-783 PADHLQ
+783 PAEHLQ

-798 GGVKQP
+798 GGAKQP

-826 PTPSDC
+826 PTPADC

-919 GYRDGSC
+919 GYRDESC
-926 EIRNKQL
+926 ETRNKQL
-933 VDTWMHSKT
+933 NLDTTWMHSKT

-982 GLGVGRYLDEDV
+982 GLGVGRYLDDDI
-994 QHGKKNLAYKKDV
+994 QHGKKYLSFKKDV
-1007 SGTVH
+1007 SGTAH
-1012 DESTRAAGPGGGW
+1012 GESTRQAGPGGGW
-1025 RAQIDMALDPRYG
+1025 RAQADMGLDPHYG

-1077 GFSGGDTMMINSTN
+1077 GYSGGDTMINSTN

-1101 KRNVPELSMEYSG
+1101 KRNVPELSMEFSG
-1114 ANSGHGAVLIIPAIQ
+1114 ANGGHGAVLIIPAIQ

-1165 ELPTETVEMK
+1165 ELPTEAVEMK

-1181 AVVVLVLCA
+1181 VVVVLVLCA

-1331 IGVCFDRHPRFIV
+1331 IGVCFDRHPRVTEPSCNDHIANNTF
-1344 LELLAGGDLK
+1344 
-1354 NFLREG
+1354 FLYSTYQQ
-1360 RNKPER
+1360 ER

-1512 DCWNPTP
+1512 ECWNPTP
-1519 EERPSFS
+1519 EERPTFS

-1535 TQDPEVMNAPL
+1535 TQDPE
-1546 PSFFRPPSNERD
+1546 
-1558 TTIMRPPG
+1558 
-1566 NDDFCLQVPNSSDYL
+1566 
-1581 IPLPGPRSVA
+1581 
-1591 ERLLSEAT
+1591 
-1599 GVTIPDTLLTC
+1599 
-1610 TPPKTV
+1610 
-1616 SPRLMNGTVVT
+1616 
-1627 GSGGGMM
+1627 
-1634 TGHGPQQPPLT
+1634 T
-1645 TVTDGACWETSFIR
+1645 TVE
-1659 KHPGQP
+1659 
-1665 CPVTAGPLPPPPTIE
+1665 
-1680 STEVAILPS
+1680 
-1689 TTQIPLPMPDVA
+1689 
-1701 DKLISLDTP
+1701 
-1710 QQTPTAIQPP
+1710 
-1720 ISFGNPIG
+1720 
-1728 DMVPVPT
+1728 
-1735 DRPSSN
+1735 
-1741 GSSVGLT
+1741 
-1748 NGNGHSHGPP
+1748 
-1758 LVESPMETAKLL
+1758 
-1770 SSIPPPITLDPAA
+1770 
-1783 LSMQQ
+1783 
-1788 NHVVVGTSY
+1788 
-1797 ANIRMN
+1797 
-1803 HSNGHNHNHNN
+1803 
-1814 NNNNNNNHT
+1814 
-1823 TINNHHGD
+1823 
-1831 HGVIVDKL
+1831 
-1839 GGGGGVSGAGGGIV
+1839 
-1853 ITGLAAYTNGPTGNG
+1853 
-1868 GVNGTVNGTNGH
+1868 
-1880 HAHHGGNGAG
+1880 
-1890 NGDKGSGVGGGP
+1890 
-1902 DPSRQA
+1902 
-1908 APFTIQTFSE
+1908 
-1918 RYISPENHSEIS
+1918 
-1930 C
+1930 